1 MKKEYKL
8 IDANIY
14 NIERLVQEEI
24 DKGWKPLGGISNNA
38 EGTIFYQAMTREI
51 IQTVKIKQ

>member
-1 MKKEYKL
+1 MEYKL

-14 NIERLVQEEI
+14 NIEKIVQREI

-38 EGTIFYQAMTREI
+38 AGNIFYQAM
-51 IQTVKIKQ
+51 VKKKGKK